1 MRKLKAG
8 IVGCG
13 GIANGKHLPAMKKS
27 GLYEIVAFCD
37 IIRER
42 AEKAKKEYGTEDA
55 KVFEDYQELI
65 KEDLDDDNAQTLKA
79 IREAEAYPGPSLIIA
94 YAPCINHGL
103 KRKGGMG
110 RSQHEEELAVECGY
124 WHLWRYNPLLAD
136 EGKNPFT
143 LDSKAPNWENFRDF
157 LLGEVRYLSVQK
169 AFPKEADELFSQAEK
184 MAKLRYQTYVR
195 KSQEDWSEQI

>member
-1 MRKLKAG
+1 M
-8 IVGCG
+8 
-13 GIANGKHLPAMKKS
+13 
-27 GLYEIVAFCD
+27 
-37 IIRER
+37 
-42 AEKAKKEYGTEDA
+42 
-55 KVFEDYQELI
+55 
-65 KEDLDDDNAQTLKA
+65 
-79 IREAEAYPGPSLIIA
+79 
-94 YAPCINHGL
+94 

>member
-1 MRKLKAG
+1 MQTTYGYIYVAQ
-8 IVGCG
+8 V
-13 GIANGKHLPAMKKS
+13 AM
-27 GLYEIVAFCD
+27 GA
-37 IIRER
+37 
-42 AEKAKKEYGTEDA
+42 
-55 KVFEDYQELI
+55 
-65 KEDLDDDNAQTLKA
+65 DNAQTLKA

-143 LDSKAPNWENFRDF
+143 LDSKAPNWDNFRDF